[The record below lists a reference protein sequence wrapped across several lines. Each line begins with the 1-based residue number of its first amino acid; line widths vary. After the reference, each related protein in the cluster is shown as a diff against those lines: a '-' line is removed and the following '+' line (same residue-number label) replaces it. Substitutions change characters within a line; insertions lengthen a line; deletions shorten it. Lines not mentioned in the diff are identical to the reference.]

1 MTNDSRQAAI
11 VRRWC
16 GAVTAGDLD
25 MVRDLVRESVE
36 FHGTRGIGSGADLV
50 VDWAQHSGVHITPL
64 KLRDEGAAV
73 VAECEATWPVGN
85 GEATSART
93 QSAAM
98 VLEFGLV
105 DGRISSIR
113 RFDRPPGDGESPEG

>member
-16 GAVTAGDLD
+16 GAVSAGDLD
-25 MVRDLVRESVE
+25 TVRDLVRESVE
-36 FHGTRGIGSGADLV
+36 YHGPRGIGSGADLL
-50 VDWAQHSGVHITPL
+50 VDWVQRSGIHIMPL
-64 KLRDEGAAV
+64 KLRDEGPTA

-98 VLEFGLV
+98 VLEFRLV

-113 RFDRPPGDGESPEG
+113 RFDVPATGVERRQG